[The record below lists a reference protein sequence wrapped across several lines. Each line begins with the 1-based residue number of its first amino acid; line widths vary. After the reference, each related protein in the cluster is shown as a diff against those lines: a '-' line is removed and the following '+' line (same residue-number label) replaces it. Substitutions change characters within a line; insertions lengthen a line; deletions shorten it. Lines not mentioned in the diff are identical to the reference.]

1 MPQPPAKTEPPDP
14 APVSRRLTNRATD
27 TKIPPTVRSVAGT
40 HTHFDRKIQ
49 QHPDS
54 VKRTGNYLGARKKSS
69 HGALQ
74 RVKFFMEGSLLS
86 RVKTFI

>member
-1 MPQPPAKTEPPDP
+1 MPQPPAKTEPPDRAP
-14 APVSRRLTNRATD
+14 APRMLTNRATEI
-27 TKIPPTVRSVAGT
+27 KMRPTVRSVAGT
-40 HTHFDRKIQ
+40 LTQFDRKIQ

-54 VKRTGNYLGARKKSS
+54 IKRTANYLGARKKSS

-74 RVKFFMEGSLLS
+74 RVKFFLEGSLLS

>member
-1 MPQPPAKTEPPDP
+1 MPQPPAKTEPPPDP
-14 APVSRRLTNRATD
+14 ASCPRRLTNRATE

-54 VKRTGNYLGARKKSS
+54 IKRTANYLGARQKVEPRRIAASEIFS
-69 HGALQ
+69 G
-74 RVKFFMEGSLLS
+74 G
-86 RVKTFI
+86 